1 MQRVALTS
9 RSSRSIAPRKLCQ
22 GGARH
27 GACARGRRPL
37 RTKTN
42 TKCYTYRG
50 GEDSD
55 DREDRDRGGGNR
67 RRRRDE
73 GVSPHATP
81 PLKANR
87 AFLSYPFCTVAED
100 SEAGLCGHLS
110 NVATIVIQPSSPA
123 FFTFFL
129 LGALLHLPSCQP
141 HYNTRWRG

>member
-1 MQRVALTS
+1 M
-9 RSSRSIAPRKLCQ
+9 
-22 GGARH
+22 
-27 GACARGRRPL
+27 
-37 RTKTN
+37 
-42 TKCYTYRG
+42 
-50 GEDSD
+50 
-55 DREDRDRGGGNR
+55 
-67 RRRRDE
+67 
-73 GVSPHATP
+73 SPHATP

-87 AFLSYPFCTVAED
+87 AFLSDPFCTVAED